1 METCK
6 GCKFCFRYCHCLL
19 QLRCVETVN
28 GNNCMLRDMV
38 VPDGY
43 IEDAKSFMIGFF
55 KDLLEYQEEDID
67 YDTLLRRT
75 ENRLKYNWRTVR
87 QTINVEDLIKS
98 YF

>member
-6 GCKFCFRYCHCLL
+6 DCKFCFRHRHCLL
-19 QLRCVETVN
+19 QLREVS
-28 GNNCMLRDMV
+28 GNPCMLRDMV

-55 KDLLEYQEEDID
+55 RDLLNYQEEEIS
-67 YDTLLRRT
+67 YYVLLKRT
-75 ENRLKYNWRTVR
+75 EDRLKYNFRTLRQDLDVR
-87 QTINVEDLIKS
+87 DLIKS

>member
-19 QLRCVETVN
+19 QLREVS
-28 GNNCMLRDMV
+28 GNSCMLRDMV

-67 YDTLLRRT
+67 YDALLKRT
-75 ENRLKYNWRTVR
+75 ENRLKYNFRTLR
-87 QTINVEDLIKS
+87 QDLDVNDLIKS